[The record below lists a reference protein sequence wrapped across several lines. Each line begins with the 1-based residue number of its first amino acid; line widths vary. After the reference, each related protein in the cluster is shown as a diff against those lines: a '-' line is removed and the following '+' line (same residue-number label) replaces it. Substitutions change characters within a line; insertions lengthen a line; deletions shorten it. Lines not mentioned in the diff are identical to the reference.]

1 MFQDLLHFQ
10 SLACTDAVAYS
21 GAPDYSLSD
30 PNGNVFCAYTKST
43 VTGKARS
50 DKDGEW
56 ADFTGT
62 TTITVYPLTLGLLL
76 HETNA
81 MDLRASLT
89 GRGLD

>member
-30 PNGNVFCAYTKST
+30 PNGNVFCAFTKQT
-43 VTGKARS
+43 ATNKARS
-50 DKDGEW
+50 NKDGEW

-62 TTITVYPLTLGLLL
+62 TTITVCSHIRVTR
-76 HETNA
+76 
-81 MDLRASLT
+81 MLRNCGSIAR
-89 GRGLD
+89 RGELD